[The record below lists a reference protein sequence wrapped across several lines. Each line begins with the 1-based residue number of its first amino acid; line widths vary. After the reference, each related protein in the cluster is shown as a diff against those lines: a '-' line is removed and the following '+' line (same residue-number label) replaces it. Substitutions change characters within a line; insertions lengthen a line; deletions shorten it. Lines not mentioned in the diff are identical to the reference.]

1 MVGAEVDIK
10 EYLQPRDVNSLPK
23 RRGRQASTLYALL
36 IEAFVSSGEK
46 AMDVNVA
53 KIGGK
58 PQSARSALVKAIKA
72 GGFQEK
78 VRVSLIGNEVI
89 LVLR

>member
-1 MVGAEVDIK
+1 MIGAEVDIK

-58 PQSARSALVKAIKA
+58 PQSVRSALVKAIKV
-72 GGFQEK
+72 GGFQET